1 MQAKF
6 RHFGKVD
13 AAKYSQLW
21 RLQQQEAC
29 GLVRQLLAADRV
41 IHEQQL
47 GWQWAPPDEG
57 IFVSPHD
64 VVSHT
69 GPAAAAVAAGVATLT
84 ISAAG
89 AVEGGEEEEQE
100 QQLHE
105 QQQQQASEVGA
116 RVSQD
121 GAARSRSS
129 STSSPGGVTGRHNG
143 AAEVRWGLGTL
154 RQHHSHSSAAATSN
168 LESISSLQGTCR
180 VVPALL
186 SLLLHV
192 ALNWC
197 HVAMSP

>member
-47 GWQWAPPDEG
+47 GWHWAPPDEG

-64 VVSHT
+64 VTHT
-69 GPAAAAVAAGVATLT
+69 SPAAPAAAAAAAAGVSTLT
-84 ISAAG
+84 TSAAG
-89 AVEGGEEEEQE
+89 AAGDDQEGEQE
-100 QQLHE
+100 QQAYQQND
-105 QQQQQASEVGA
+105 QQQQQCSEAGA

-121 GAARSRSS
+121 GAASARSRSS
-129 STSSPGGVTGRHNG
+129 SGSSPGGASGRHNG
-143 AAEVRWGLGTL
+143 AAEVSSCGMLG
-154 RQHHSHSSAAATSN
+154 H
-168 LESISSLQGTCR
+168 LQR
-180 VVPALL
+180 VGMRCPAKDQ
-186 SLLLHV
+186 S
-192 ALNWC
+192 C
-197 HVAMSP
+197 

>member
-1 MQAKF
+1 VQAKF

-13 AAKYSQLW
+13 TAKYSQLW

-64 VVSHT
+64 VISQT
-69 GPAAAAVAAGVATLT
+69 GPAAAAAAGVATLT

-89 AVEGGEEEEQE
+89 AVEGGEEDVGE

-105 QQQQQASEVGA
+105 QQQQQQQQASEVA
-116 RVSQD
+116 AQVSQD
-121 GAARSRSS
+121 GAASARSRSS
-129 STSSPGGVTGRHNG
+129 SASSPGGVTGRHNG
-143 AAEVRWGLGTL
+143 AAEVRQRRTFGYVT
-154 RQHHSHSSAAATSN
+154 AAT
-168 LESISSLQGTCR
+168 
-180 VVPALL
+180 
-186 SLLLHV
+186 
-192 ALNWC
+192 
-197 HVAMSP
+197 